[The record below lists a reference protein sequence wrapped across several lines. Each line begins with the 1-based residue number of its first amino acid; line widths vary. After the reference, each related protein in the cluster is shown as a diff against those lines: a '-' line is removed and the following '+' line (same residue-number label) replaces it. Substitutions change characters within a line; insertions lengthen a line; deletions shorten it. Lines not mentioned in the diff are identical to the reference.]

1 MTRARN
7 TADTQTASGGPVS
20 PSIAGKNAII
30 NGGMDIWQRGTS
42 ITMSSTAYTADRW
55 NGYRSVAGGTV
66 SRQTT
71 SDTTNLPFVQYC
83 TRVQRDTSNTSIV
96 KLYYGTTIETTNSI
110 PYAGKTVTLS
120 FYARAGANFSAAS
133 SALNLS
139 FGTGTNTDVNYVTGS
154 ASGWTTTTQTY
165 TLTTTWQRFTYT
177 TTIPSTA
184 VQIASMLDYTPVGT
198 AGAADY
204 FEITG
209 VQLEVGSTA
218 TPFSRAGGSIQG
230 ELAACQRYYQRVTS
244 GAAYGNISY
253 TGAGNS
259 ATFAYVF
266 FPLKTSLRVT
276 PSAID
281 FSAVGLDDG
290 VNSVIA
296 VTTVDSRS
304 SSADV
309 VRLGATVASGATS
322 LRPYYLSSNNNAA
335 GYVGVSAEL

>member
-1 MTRARN
+1 VAVPTTVKQLFFGFN
-7 TADTQTASGGPVS
+7 GSLTGTAS
-20 PSIAGKNAII
+20 
-30 NGGMDIWQRGTS
+30 
-42 ITMSSTAYTADRW
+42 
-55 NGYRSVAGGTV
+55 
-66 SRQTT
+66 
-71 SDTTNLPFVQYC
+71 TN
-83 TRVQRDTSNTSIV
+83 D
-96 KLYYGTTIETTNSI
+96 YYE
-110 PYAGKTVTLS
+110 V
-120 FYARAGANFSAAS
+120 
-133 SALNLS
+133 
-139 FGTGTNTDVNYVTGS
+139 
-154 ASGWTTTTQTY
+154 
-165 TLTTTWQRFTYT
+165 
-177 TTIPSTA
+177 
-184 VQIASMLDYTPVGT
+184 
-198 AGAADY
+198 
-204 FEITG
+204 TG
-209 VQLEVGSTA
+209 VQVDIGSVA
-218 TPFSRAGGSIQG
+218 LPFRTYAGTIQG

-290 VNSVIA
+290 VNAVIA